1 MEAVGFKKR
10 SKAVGGSRKRSRRE
24 NDDDDVDSTAG
35 ADVEDVAQ
43 SLDQLRE
50 DQRLRREP
58 RPSAKRANGVSQP
71 PATSSS
77 ASASAPQF
85 GLHDPKKDGSAGEK
99 LLHLLDGQF
108 TGQSTTTQKDQHEEL
123 LCVGYIR
130 VSVNV
135 CLVWTWDSHYGPDAD
150 RNQYIDEKLGK
161 SRAGDSEGATEDPLA
176 ALRSEVDALYALPEH
191 LKPDVPPASMG
202 AGDES
207 GNGGVLL
214 WSTGIA
220 EVELPDTFRAKTEAA
235 TKLALQRER
244 IKTGRAAISSA
255 LPTNFSTD
263 FNRHRSNFVAELK
276 SLNRDEKRERGFRT
290 GMCERV

>member
-1 MEAVGFKKR
+1 MEGFKKR
-10 SKAVGGSRKRSRRE
+10 TKAAGGTSGRKRARRE
-24 NDDDDVDSTAG
+24 SEDDDADG
-35 ADVEDVAQ
+35 AADGGVAEVAQ

-50 DQRLRREP
+50 DQRLRREL
-58 RPSAKRANGVSQP
+58 RPSAKRASSGASQP
-71 PATSSS
+71 QLTAS
-77 ASASAPQF
+77 AGASAPQF

-123 LCVGYIR
+123 L
-130 VSVNV
+130 NK
-135 CLVWTWDSHYGPDAD
+135 
-150 RNQYIDEKLGK
+150 YIDEKLGK
-161 SRAGDSEGATEDPLA
+161 SRAADSEDAAKDPLA
-176 ALRSEVDALYALPEH
+176 ALRSEEDALYALPEH

-220 EVELPDTFRAKTEAA
+220 EVELPETFREKTEAA

-244 IKTGRAAISSA
+244 VKSGCAAISSA

-263 FNRHRSNFVAELK
+263 FNRHRSAFDDTFECVGLTRGGLFVLVLLASRCTVGK
-276 SLNRDEKRERGFRT
+276 NQSSDDAAVARFRKF
-290 GMCERV
+290 ESRRKFR